1 MAKSEQ
7 KATQINLRLSESEA
21 EAIRNRAQASGLSL
35 SAYMRRC
42 ALSGAP
48 SLVLDTRE
56 LKPFYTELR
65 RCGNNVNQIARAL
78 NARGVGGASSA
89 EVSKALTAL
98 EGAADAVAKV
108 LSESRAHRGRIG
120 GAFGA

>member
-21 EAIRNRAQASGLSL
+21 KAIRNRAQASGLSL

-42 ALSGAP
+42 ALSGNAP
-48 SLVLDTRE
+48 SPVLDARE
-56 LKPFYTELR
+56 LKPLYTELR

-108 LSESRAHRGRIG
+108 LSE
-120 GAFGA
+120 